1 MAALLCAAM
10 LLLPGLAWILAPK
23 AGGFVAPPPLHAAK
37 IEQGQAAQPAPQ
49 LPKAARAT
57 PTTPAPAEPRAEG
70 PVTGT
75 VLDPDGKPVS
85 GAFVGCDDRDKE
97 LSTTTDKEGHFKL
110 PPQASGCKAV
120 CHHPDFTPT
129 ERTEIVA
136 GRDNVLRL
144 RSAGAIEGVVV
155 DEKGAPVP
163 SFLLA
168 IESFMGAGE
177 AAETGPPGGQAK
189 SFQDPKG
196 AFLMEGLLPGKYVLT
211 ASAEGRPPAKS
222 GTIEVDAG
230 RTTHHV
236 KIVLPKGAV
245 LSGKVIDAETRKPIA
260 GAVIALDAITQTSA
274 NAIKPAKTDET
285 GSYVLEGAPPGP
297 FSIRVAQERYRTK
310 IVPGLLTRG
319 SDHAPTGRGALAS
332 RRWRRGG
339 QRARGHRRHPH
350 PAAQGR
356 DDLVDAPGRPRGVGG
371 PPRRRSD
378 RQDRRPRRAG
388 AHHVRLRAAPARRRG
403 LARERARGAR
413 GRGDD
418 RGADHPQERG
428 AQLSVREVAEV
439 ARSRPGLAPPRLT
452 SASPSSRLL
461 P

>member
-319 SDHAPTGRGALAS
+319 STTLQQDVELSPRGDGGAGDSELAGIGAILIPQPKGVMISWMLPGGPAESAGLHVGDLIAKIDGLDAQGLTMSDCVQRLRGAEGS
-332 RRWRRGG
+332 R
-339 QRARGHRRHPH
+339 
-350 PAAQGR
+350 
-356 DDLVDAPGRPRGVGG
+356 V
-371 PPRRRSD
+371 
-378 RQDRRPRRAG
+378 
-388 AHHVRLRAAPARRRG
+388 
-403 LARERARGAR
+403 
-413 GRGDD
+413 
-418 RGADHPQERG
+418 
-428 AQLSVREVAEV
+428 SVRVVREGEGTIEVLITRKNV
-439 ARSRPGLAPPRLT
+439 VRN
-452 SASPSSRLL
+452 
-461 P
+461 